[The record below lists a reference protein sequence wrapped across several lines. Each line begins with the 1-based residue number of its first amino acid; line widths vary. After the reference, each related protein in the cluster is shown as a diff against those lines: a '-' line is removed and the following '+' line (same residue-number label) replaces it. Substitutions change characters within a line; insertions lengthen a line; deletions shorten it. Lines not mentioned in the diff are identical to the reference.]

1 MSDNTFEQNDQRS
14 RTRTKQERCQRR
26 ITSENYTLIADSNY
40 LCKTNLRRKTMLNSV
55 SRRISLGALLLVVG
69 TMFALT
75 ANAEIKW
82 EKSLKDG
89 MKKAEETGK
98 LVMLDFYT
106 DW

>member
-1 MSDNTFEQNDQRS
+1 MF
-14 RTRTKQERCQRR
+14 
-26 ITSENYTLIADSNY
+26 
-40 LCKTNLRRKTMLNSV
+40 NSV
-55 SRRISLGALLLVVG
+55 SRRISLGVLLLVVG

-75 ANAEIKW
+75 ANAEVKW

>member
-1 MSDNTFEQNDQRS
+1 MF
-14 RTRTKQERCQRR
+14 
-26 ITSENYTLIADSNY
+26 
-40 LCKTNLRRKTMLNSV
+40 NSAF
-55 SRRISLGALLLVVG
+55 RRISLSALLLMVG

-75 ANAEIKW
+75 ANAQIKW

>member
-1 MSDNTFEQNDQRS
+1 MFNFTF
-14 RTRTKQERCQRR
+14 RC
-26 ITSENYTLIADSNY
+26 
-40 LCKTNLRRKTMLNSV
+40 
-55 SRRISLGALLLVVG
+55 ISLSALLLMVG
-69 TMFALT
+69 TMFTLT
-75 ANAEIKW
+75 ASAEIKW

>member
-1 MSDNTFEQNDQRS
+1 MFSSAF
-14 RTRTKQERCQRR
+14 
-26 ITSENYTLIADSNY
+26 
-40 LCKTNLRRKTMLNSV
+40 
-55 SRRISLGALLLVVG
+55 RRISLGALLLMVG

>member
-1 MSDNTFEQNDQRS
+1 
-14 RTRTKQERCQRR
+14 
-26 ITSENYTLIADSNY
+26 
-40 LCKTNLRRKTMLNSV
+40 MLNSV
-55 SRRISLGALLLVVG
+55 SRRISLGILLLLGG

-89 MKKAEETGK
+89 MKKAEKTGK